1 MKLCWGILQGY
12 DKDHAKFLLHHS
24 VRSKVSHLWEI
35 FVCLRFSVGPKRAKI
50 ASNQNFLITG
60 SHSPVALGS
69 REGVFALAQ
78 WAADSHGRKPS
89 PFHSR
94 KPSPFHSR
102 VLGLLWGRRQLVQAH
117 RGTGRLCTR
126 LWQSVTNYLAEHKRE
141 RSEEII
147 STFIIFVL
155 FLFLV
160 LLKSWKRVKLSKLFK
175 FFCQLVVFLQNYV

>member
-12 DKDHAKFLLHHS
+12 DKDRAKFLLHHS

-50 ASNQNFLITG
+50 ASNQNFLITW

-69 REGVFALAQ
+69 REGVFALAR
-78 WAADSHGRKPS
+78 WGADSHGC
-89 PFHSR
+89 

-102 VLGLLWGRRQLVQAH
+102 VLGVLWGRRQSRYKHTEAQA
-117 RGTGRLCTR
+117 GTR

-147 STFIIFVL
+147 STFIDLCPIFVSRPSEEL
-155 FLFLV
+155 EKGEAL
-160 LLKSWKRVKLSKLFK
+160 
-175 FFCQLVVFLQNYV
+175 